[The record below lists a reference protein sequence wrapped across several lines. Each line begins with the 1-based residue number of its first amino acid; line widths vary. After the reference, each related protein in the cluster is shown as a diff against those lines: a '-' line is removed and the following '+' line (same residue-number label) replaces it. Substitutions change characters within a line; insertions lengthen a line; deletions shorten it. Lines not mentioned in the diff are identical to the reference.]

1 MENIAE
7 NLKKI
12 SIFIED
18 AMKKSSFGQPV
29 KVIAV
34 TKTFG
39 PEVVLRA
46 LKLGVLCFGENK
58 LQECSLKFKNILKD
72 YPNIEL
78 HMIGHLQTNKAKDA
92 VNLFHTIQT
101 VDREK
106 LAKEIKKNLS
116 INSVAKNFFIQVNI
130 GNEPQK
136 SGIQLNEC
144 NNFIK
149 WCKID
154 LQLNIVGLMCLP
166 PENEDSGYYFD
177 KLKIIA
183 DENNLTNLSMGMS
196 KDYSDAIIRG
206 STHIRIGTSIF
217 GNRNV

>member
-12 SIFIED
+12 SISVED
-18 AMKKSSFGQPV
+18 AAKKSRFGQYV
-29 KVIAV
+29 KIIAV

-39 PEVVLRA
+39 PEVVIKD
-46 LKLGVLCFGENK
+46 LKSGVFCFGENK
-58 LQECSLKFKNILKD
+58 VQECNLKFKDILKD

-78 HMIGHLQTNKAKDA
+78 HMIGHLQTNKVKDA

-106 LAKEIKKNLS
+106 LAKEIKKNLT
-116 INSVAKNFFIQVNI
+116 INSVAKNFFIQINI
-130 GNEPQK
+130 GNESQK
-136 SGIQLNEC
+136 SGIHLNEC

-154 LQLNIVGLMCLP
+154 LQLNIIGLMCIP
-166 PENEDSGYYFD
+166 PEKENSSYYFN
-177 KLKIIA
+177 KLKIIS

-196 KDYSDAIIRG
+196 IDYPDAIIRG